1 MRMLAE
7 LLWTCL
13 WVCLPLLGLT
23 LLTGILISIV
33 QVVTQI
39 QEASLAF
46 IPKLIVA
53 TVVLVALGPWML
65 SKLAQFT
72 TRLWTGIPGV
82 I

>member
-7 LLWTCL
+7 LLWTGL

-65 SKLAQFT
+65 SKLVQFT